1 MSRSRRVFLLGLLII
16 TATVCLVLGLT
27 LPIIKL
33 TRFYVWSD
41 VHSLVTVVRELYYS
55 GEFILAAVV
64 FVFSIVFP
72 FLKLLYLLALYSIL
86 TINPD
91 HAGPWLK
98 RLSMIGKW
106 SMLDVLVLAL
116 IIFYAKMNDLADAV
130 SLPGIYFFAAA
141 VILTMIATAI
151 LENFSVKSSFVPD
164 ADRDGEDPADGT
176 LFGKDVRK

>member
-1 MSRSRRVFLLGLLII
+1 MSRSRRSFLLGLLIL

-55 GEFILAAVV
+55 GEVVLAGVV

-72 FLKLLYLLALYSIL
+72 FFKLLYLLALYSIL
-86 TINPD
+86 TIDPA
-91 HAGPWLK
+91 HTGKWQT
-98 RLSMIGKW
+98 RLALAGKW

-116 IIFYAKMNDLADAV
+116 IIFYAKMTDLADAV

-141 VILTMIATAI
+141 VILTMLATAI
-151 LENFSVKSSFVPD
+151 IEKIADKTAAENQREDSG
-164 ADRDGEDPADGT
+164 ARDDTAY
-176 LFGKDVRK
+176 GKDMPK

>member
-1 MSRSRRVFLLGLLII
+1 MSRGRRSFLLGLLII

-55 GEFILAAVV
+55 GEYVLAAVI

-72 FLKLLYLLALYSIL
+72 FFKLLYLLTLYSVL
-86 TINPD
+86 TIHPD
-91 HAGPWLK
+91 HRNPWIS
-98 RLSMIGKW
+98 RLSMAGKW

-116 IIFYAKMNDLADAV
+116 VIFYAKMTDLADAV

-141 VILTMIATAI
+141 VILTMIATALI
-151 LENFSVKSSFVPD
+151 ENIAASVHKRNTAD
-164 ADRDGEDPADGT
+164 AARASGAFME
-176 LFGKDVRK
+176 KDTRN

>member
-1 MSRSRRVFLLGLLII
+1 MSRGRRSFLLGLIII

-55 GEFILAAVV
+55 DELLLAGIVFI
-64 FVFSIVFP
+64 FSIVFP
-72 FLKLLYLLALYSIL
+72 FFKLLYLLTLYTIL
-86 TINPD
+86 TVHPD
-91 HAGPWLK
+91 DAGPWLK
-98 RLSMIGKW
+98 RLAHAGKW

-116 IIFYAKMNDLADAV
+116 VIFYAKMTELADAV

-141 VILTMIATAI
+141 VILTMIATGWLEAI
-151 LENFSVKSSFVPD
+151 AGKMTRENGTSQGNVVAPE
-164 ADRDGEDPADGT
+164 AAVYGEDAP
-176 LFGKDVRK
+176 K

>member
-55 GEFILAAVV
+55 GEYILAGVI
-64 FVFSIVFP
+64 FFFSIVFP
-72 FLKLLYLLALYSIL
+72 FVKLLYLLALYSIL
-86 TINPD
+86 TINP
-91 HAGPWLK
+91 ARSGPWLK
-98 RLSMIGKW
+98 RLSFIGKW

-116 IIFYAKMNDLADAV
+116 IVFYAKMNDLADAV

-151 LENFSVKSSFVPD
+151 SEHITDISTQTGDDDDDGRNDVGTSAFFED
-164 ADRDGEDPADGT
+164 A
-176 LFGKDVRK
+176 RK

>member
-1 MSRSRRVFLLGLLII
+1 MSRGRRSFLLGLLII

-55 GEFILAAVV
+55 EELILAAIV

-72 FLKLLYLLALYSIL
+72 FFKLLYLLALYTIL
-86 TINPD
+86 AVHPNE
-91 HAGPWLK
+91 AGPWLK
-98 RLSMIGKW
+98 RLAYAGKW

-116 IIFYAKMNDLADAV
+116 IIFYAKMTDLADAV

-141 VILTMIATAI
+141 VILTMIATAW
-151 LENFSVKSSFVPD
+151 LENIAEKTNETVRKTEKSVIASER
-164 ADRDGEDPADGT
+164 AIYGEDAS
-176 LFGKDVRK
+176 K